1 MINRNALRTAVTAG
15 LGNAFASLSGVGD
28 SQYVAL
34 AVLAVSTGT
43 YGGALALGRQRLLG
57 TALGSVLLLIGYEG
71 LRGVPMPLAIA
82 ITLGTLRLLG
92 GLLKLQVGYKVGGM
106 IIVMG
111 WLVHEGGLATWIP
124 IRFFWTSFGVLITL
138 LGLRLFWPAR
148 GLDSSLAQVAN
159 LLGQLQRCF
168 DDLAAQVDP
177 TMASQVVDPVGIGR
191 YRTLRNQLIAIR
203 RQRPAL
209 MQELGSLPE
218 RHPATLLMANF
229 DGTTSRLISLVGG
242 MVREPPIIQDRDLV
256 VQLHRAEA
264 ELLQAMAGHLGQ
276 WEEQIRGR
284 RGLPEPPKT
293 GLQTPLSW
301 QELGQEL
308 NDSTANTASLER
320 LERIASRLMLCSQ
333 AEQAIRAAEANWATI
348 LGRA

>member
-1 MINRNALRTAVTAG
+1 VINRNALRTALTAG
-15 LGNAFASLSGVGD
+15 LGNAFASLSGVEF

-82 ITLGTLRLLG
+82 ITLGALRLLG

-148 GLDSSLAQVAN
+148 GLDLSLALVAD
-159 LLGQLQRCF
+159 LLGQLQSCYG
-168 DDLAAQVDP
+168 DLAATVDP
-177 TMASQVVDPVGIGR
+177 ATASQGAEPVTIHR
-191 YRTLRNQLIAIR
+191 YRALRNRLIAIR
-203 RQRPAL
+203 QQRPVL
-209 MQELGSLPE
+209 QQELGTLPE

-229 DGTTSRLISLVGG
+229 EATTSRLITMVGG
-242 MVREPPIIQDRDLV
+242 MVRQAPTVQDPQLV

-264 ELLQAMAGHLGQ
+264 ELLRAMASQLGLWSQ
-276 WEEQIRGR
+276 QIHGR
-284 RGLPEPPKT
+284 KSLPEPPLT
-293 GLQTPLSW
+293 GLQLPDSW
-301 QELGQEL
+301 EQLGEEL
-308 NDSTANTASLER
+308 NNPTANRASLPR
-320 LERIASRLMLCSQ
+320 LERIASRLMLCRQ
-333 AEQAIRAAEANWATI
+333 AAQAIRDGEANWAAI

>member
-1 MINRNALRTAVTAG
+1 VINRNALRTALTAG
-15 LGNAFASLSGVGD
+15 LGNAFASLSGVEF

-82 ITLGTLRLLG
+82 ITLGALRLLG

-148 GLDSSLAQVAN
+148 GLDISLALVAD
-159 LLGQLQRCF
+159 LCGQLQRCYT
-168 DDLAAQVDP
+168 DLAATVDP
-177 TMASQVVDPVGIGR
+177 AMAGQGAEPVTIHG
-191 YRTLRNQLIAIR
+191 YRALRNRLIAIR
-203 RQRPAL
+203 QQRPVL
-209 MQELGSLPE
+209 QQELGTLPE

-229 DGTTSRLISLVGG
+229 DTSASRLITMVGG
-242 MVREPPIIQDRDLV
+242 MVREAPTRQDPQLV
-256 VQLHRAEA
+256 LQLHRAEA
-264 ELLQAMAGHLGQ
+264 ELLRAMANQLGLWSQ
-276 WEEQIRGR
+276 QIQART
-284 RGLPEPPKT
+284 GLPEPPPT
-293 GLQTPLSW
+293 GLQLPENWEQLGEELS
-301 QELGQEL
+301 
-308 NDSTANTASLER
+308 NPTANTASLQR
-320 LERIASRLMLCSQ
+320 LERIASRLMLCRQ
-333 AEQAIRAAEANWATI
+333 AEQAIRDGEANWAAI
-348 LGRA
+348 LRRA

>member
-1 MINRNALRTAVTAG
+1 VINRNALRTALTAG
-15 LGNAFASLSGVGD
+15 LGNAFASLSGVEF

-82 ITLGTLRLLG
+82 ITLGALRLLG

-148 GLDSSLAQVAN
+148 GLDISLALVAD
-159 LLGQLQRCF
+159 LCGQLQRCYT
-168 DDLAAQVDP
+168 DLAATVDP
-177 TMASQVVDPVGIGR
+177 AMAGQGAEPVTIHG
-191 YRTLRNQLIAIR
+191 YRALRNRLIAIR
-203 RQRPAL
+203 QQRPVL
-209 MQELGSLPE
+209 QQELGTLPE

-229 DGTTSRLISLVGG
+229 DTSASRLITMVGG
-242 MVREPPIIQDRDLV
+242 MVREAPTRQDPQLV
-256 VQLHRAEA
+256 LQLHRAEA
-264 ELLQAMAGHLGQ
+264 ELLRAMANQLGL
-276 WEEQIRGR
+276 WSHQIQART
-284 RGLPEPPKT
+284 GLPEPPPT
-293 GLQTPLSW
+293 GLQLPESWEQLGEELS
-301 QELGQEL
+301 
-308 NDSTANTASLER
+308 NPTANTASLQR
-320 LERIASRLMLCSQ
+320 LERIASRLMLCRQ
-333 AEQAIRAAEANWATI
+333 AEQAIRDGEANWAAI
-348 LGRA
+348 LRRA